1 MLELR
6 NHGHPLTFQMR
17 ARGPERGCDW
27 LKASYIKPVM
37 ELGVDLELLSH
48 LPPPLTTKA
57 TAPLVQL
64 SSEVG

>member
-1 MLELR
+1 MSALR
-6 NHGHPLTFQMR
+6 DHGHLLTFQKR
-17 ARGPERGCDW
+17 ARDPERGCDW

-48 LPPPLTTKA
+48 LSPPLTTKA
-57 TAPLVQL
+57 TAPLVHL